1 MFTIPLYLLWL
12 AAVILLVVIE
22 AATMGLTC
30 IWFAIGALGALL
42 TALLR
47 LPLWLQVTV
56 FVVLSAVS
64 LIMLRPVVRT
74 HLQTNRTATN
84 ADRVIGRHGVV
95 GETID
100 NSVPSGLVTVDGQ
113 VWTARSSCEDG
124 LDCRARVTAHSHSAL
139 PKRDVPDS
147 LNVFSCGA
155 KHICLAFVI

>member
-1 MFTIPLYLLWL
+1 MFTLPLYLLWL

-64 LIMLRPVVRT
+64 LIMLRPFVRK
-74 HLQTNRTATN
+74 HLQTSRTATN

-95 GETID
+95 TEDVD
-100 NSVPSGLVTVDGQ
+100 NNAPSGLVNVDGQ
-113 VWTARSSCEDG
+113 VWTARAACETQKLPRG
-124 LDCRARVTAHSHSAL
+124 TRVAVREIAGVKLIVEPIKETEETKECVS
-139 PKRDVPDS
+139 
-147 LNVFSCGA
+147 
-155 KHICLAFVI
+155 

>member
-64 LIMLRPVVRT
+64 LIMLRPFVRK

-113 VWTARSSCEDG
+113 VWTARSSCEDVVTPQG
-124 LDCRARVTAHSHSAL
+124 ARVLVKEISGVKLIVEAIHEET
-139 PKRDVPDS
+139 KECV
-147 LNVFSCGA
+147 
-155 KHICLAFVI
+155 K